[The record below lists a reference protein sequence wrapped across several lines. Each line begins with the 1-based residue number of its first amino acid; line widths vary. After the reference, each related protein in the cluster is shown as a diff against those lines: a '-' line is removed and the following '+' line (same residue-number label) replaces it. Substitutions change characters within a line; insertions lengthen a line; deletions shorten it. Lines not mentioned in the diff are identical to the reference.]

1 MRFAHQVFWPVLA
14 GTSGAVGGVW
24 TQRSLRGALPGALLA
39 WTLIYSIGY
48 PPLGWN
54 LPSDLW
60 IRLIALAALGLLSG
74 RLSGHGQRKLIDV
87 PLDRRIV
94 FALGTGFAVR
104 GVIAVLLNLRA

>member
-1 MRFAHQVFWPVLA
+1 MRFAHLMFWPVLA
-14 GTSGAVGGVW
+14 GTSGVVGGIW
-24 TQRSLRGALPGALLA
+24 MQRSLRAALPGALLA
-39 WTLIYSIGY
+39 WTWIYSIGY

-54 LPSDLW
+54 LASDLW
-60 IRLIALAALGLLSG
+60 IRLLALAALGLLSG
-74 RLSGHGQRKLIDV
+74 RLSGRRQRKLVDV